1 MASTAI
7 AVVATGEAALAGELD
22 AIDGCIDKL
31 RAVGGPDAKNGGQV
45 SSSEFSDTV
54 TEVIVGVGESRARWR
69 CIGYSDGT
77 TTGIQSLADEEK
89 F

>member
-1 MASTAI
+1 
-7 AVVATGEAALAGELD
+7 
-22 AIDGCIDKL
+22 
-31 RAVGGPDAKNGGQV
+31 
-45 SSSEFSDTV
+45 V